1 MRWVWLLLKIILVAG
16 LLLAF
21 WKVALPWIAEQAY
34 LSRSRAMP
42 ALAAQHLTPQSVT
55 QLQVLEKW
63 QASDILPGDYRLL
76 DLVWQTPQQAMLLS
90 ASGDTLLLASFPPQQ
105 KLHTWLANPSVDTAF
120 WQAHFNRDGRYLAA
134 QYTNQVRVFAAQ
146 SGQPVGPWMPAMEIF
161 SLSPDGRRLAK
172 AGTLGLSEDPSRVG
186 IYKTDDG
193 SQTALF
199 KTSAYYWRDLVYSP
213 DGALLVALGD
223 GQRPP
228 TAWIGSTPV
237 FTWLNMQ
244 GYQLAISTDGLV
256 LATGTSIIFLKD
268 RRVVPLQYPPPA
280 QTPWGVAFSPGGD
293 MLVTQTMEGGLYFW
307 NASDGALLTSR
318 GIPPGQARIAFSPDG
333 AWFTV
338 LIDNTIIRWGLP

>member
-1 MRWVWLLLKIILVAG
+1 MRWFWRFLKIFVVLG

-21 WKVALPWIAEQAY
+21 QKLALPWIAEQAY
-34 LSRSRAMP
+34 LSRSRALP
-42 ALAAQHLTPQSVT
+42 ALAALHITSQNADQV
-55 QLQVLEKW
+55 QLLEKW
-63 QASDILPGDYRLL
+63 QVGEILPGGYRLL
-76 DLVWQTPQQAMLLS
+76 DIVWQTSQQAELLA
-90 ASGDTLLLASFPPQQ
+90 ASGDILLLANFPPAER
-105 KLHTWLANPSVDTAF
+105 LHTWANPHIDGATWKASF
-120 WQAHFNRDGRYLAA
+120 SQDGRYLAA

-146 SGQPVGPWMPAMEIF
+146 SGQPLSPWMDSMEIIA
-161 SLSPDGRRLAK
+161 LSPDGKRLAK

-186 IYKTDDG
+186 VYKTDDG

-228 TAWIGSTPV
+228 MAWMGSTPV
-237 FTWLNMQ
+237 FAWLNLQ
-244 GYQLAISTDGLV
+244 GYQLAFSGDGLV
-256 LATGTSIIFLKD
+256 LATGNSIVFLKD

-307 NASDGALLTSR
+307 RVSDGALLTSR
-318 GIPPGQARIAFSPDG
+318 GIPPGQANITFSPDG
-333 AWFTV
+333 VWFTV
-338 LIDNTIIRWGLP
+338 LIGDTIIRWGLP